1 MHWLIIYSWK
11 LSRLTVLFYLN
22 YFSLQVVDA
31 NKDMA
36 SMQETFKILKSK
48 ILFGYDA
55 DVSWDTNTVKRRQT
69 S

>member
-1 MHWLIIYSWK
+1 MHWLIYSWK
-11 LSRLTVLFYLN
+11 LSHLTVLFNLN
-22 YFSLQVVDA
+22 YFALQVVDA

-48 ILFGYDA
+48 ILFGYDSE
-55 DVSWDTNTVKRRQT
+55 VSWDTDTVKRRQT

>member
-1 MHWLIIYSWK
+1 MHWLIYSWK

-48 ILFGYDA
+48 ILFGYDS